1 MKLFKELPTVLPF
14 FTDIRNQNRFKENV
28 KKKCP
33 FQLLS
38 PKNAFLPFII
48 QIPKGSAKPTSFKL
62 ISLNGSETDL
72 SNNIGILKAID
83 FEDFAYCYYKG
94 ESLVFKFETIEQE
107 LNLTGSFYIE
117 LNIDDVIY
125 FSEVFVMKEEIKNS
139 EFPNDFI
146 KIEFWDSKDIE
157 PIRYRDGFKQEI
169 YLDTFIHTSEPEIE
183 EETEPDGNNN
193 LNPTF
198 SKLVIKQKMEIL
210 VPDFLKIALMT
221 LPMHEEIKV
230 FDQNKR
236 EGKIDRTKV
245 TPTTVANGAFAT
257 LEIVFETDVL
267 TKTLCDENK
276 IPTNEN
282 LWV

>member
-1 MKLFKELPTVLPF
+1 MKLIKELATVLPF
-14 FTDIRNQNRFKENV
+14 YTDIRNQNRFKENV

-48 QIPKGSAKPTSFKL
+48 QIPQGSPKPKTFKL
-62 ISLNGSETDL
+62 ISLNGNETDL
-72 SNNIGILKAID
+72 SNNIDILKAID

-94 ESLVFKFETIEQE
+94 ETLVFKHETIEQE

-169 YLDTFIHTSEPEIE
+169 YLDTFIHTSDPEIE
-183 EETEPDGNNN
+183 EETENDGNNN
-193 LNPTF
+193 PNTTF
-198 SKLVIKQKMEIL
+198 SKLLIKQKIEVL

-221 LPMHEEIKV
+221 LPMHDEVKV

-257 LEIVFETDVL
+257 LEIVFETDIL

-276 IPTNEN
+276 IPTNQN

>member
-1 MKLFKELPTVLPF
+1 MKLIKELPTVLPF
-14 FTDIRNQNRFKENV
+14 YTDIRNQNRFKENV
-28 KKKCP
+28 KNKCP

-48 QIPKGSAKPTSFKL
+48 QLPKGSPKPTFFKL
-62 ISLNGSETDL
+62 ISLSGNELDL
-72 SNNIGILKAID
+72 SNNIGNLKAID
-83 FEDFAYCYYKG
+83 FDDFTYCFYKG
-94 ESLVFKFETIEQE
+94 ETIIFKYETIEQE
-107 LNLTGSFYIE
+107 LNHKGGSYIE
-117 LNIDDVIY
+117 IIIGGIKY
-125 FSEVFVMKEEIKNS
+125 FSEVFVMKEEITNS

-146 KIEFWDSKDIE
+146 KIEYWDSKDIE

-198 SKLVIKQKMEIL
+198 SKLVIKQKIEVL
-210 VPDFLKIALMT
+210 VPDFVKIALMT

-257 LEIVFETDVL
+257 LEIVFETDIL
-267 TKTLCDENK
+267 TKTLCDDNK

-282 LWV
+282 LWI

>member
-1 MKLFKELPTVLPF
+1 MPF

-48 QIPKGSAKPTSFKL
+48 QLPKRSLKPTSFKL
-62 ISLNGSETDL
+62 ISLSGNELDL
-72 SNNIGILKAID
+72 SNNIGNLKAID
-83 FEDFAYCYYKG
+83 FDDFTYCYYLG
-94 ESLVFKFETIEQE
+94 ETMIFKYETIEEE
-107 LNLTGSFYIE
+107 LNLKGSYYIE
-117 LNIDDVIY
+117 LNVGEDLY
-125 FSEVFVMKEEIKNS
+125 FSEVFIMKEEITNS
-139 EFPNDFI
+139 EFSNDFI

-157 PIRYRDGFKQEI
+157 PIRYRNGFKQEI
-169 YLDTFIHTSEPEIE
+169 YLDTFIHTSDPEIE

-198 SKLVIKQKMEIL
+198 SKLVIKQKMEVL

-221 LPMHEEIKV
+221 LPMHGEIKV
-230 FDQNKR
+230 LDQNKR
-236 EGKIDRTKV
+236 EGKIDRIKV
-245 TPTTVANGAFAT
+245 TPTTIANGAFAT

>member
-1 MKLFKELPTVLPF
+1 MKLIKELPTVLPF

-94 ESLVFKFETIEQE
+94 ETLVFKHETIEQE
-107 LNLTGSFYIE
+107 LNLKGSFYIE
-117 LNIDDVIY
+117 LNIDNVFY
-125 FSEVFVMKEEIKNS
+125 FSEVFVMKEEITNS
-139 EFPNDFI
+139 EFSNDFI

-257 LEIVFETDVL
+257 LEIVFETDIL

>member
-1 MKLFKELPTVLPF
+1 M
-14 FTDIRNQNRFKENV
+14 
-28 KKKCP
+28 
-33 FQLLS
+33 
-38 PKNAFLPFII
+38 
-48 QIPKGSAKPTSFKL
+48 
-62 ISLNGSETDL
+62 NGSETDL

-94 ESLVFKFETIEQE
+94 ETLVFKHETIEQE
-107 LNLTGSFYIE
+107 LNLKGSFYIE
-117 LNIDDVIY
+117 LNIDNVFY
-125 FSEVFVMKEEIKNS
+125 FSEVFVMKEEITNS
-139 EFPNDFI
+139 EFSNDFI
-146 KIEFWDSKDIE
+146 KIEYWDSKDIE

-198 SKLVIKQKMEIL
+198 SKLVIKQKIEVL

-221 LPMHEEIKV
+221 LPMHDEIKV

-257 LEIVFETDVL
+257 LEIVFETDIL

>member
-1 MKLFKELPTVLPF
+1 MKLIKELATVLPF
-14 FTDIRNQNRFKENV
+14 YKDIRNQNRFKENV

-94 ESLVFKFETIEQE
+94 ETLVFKHETIEQE
-107 LNLTGSFYIE
+107 LNLKGSFYIE
-117 LNIDDVIY
+117 LNIDNVFY
-125 FSEVFVMKEEIKNS
+125 FSEVFVMKEEITNS
-139 EFPNDFI
+139 EFSNDFI

-257 LEIVFETDVL
+257 LEIVFETDIL

>member
-1 MKLFKELPTVLPF
+1 MKLIKELPTVLPF
-14 FTDIRNQNRFKENV
+14 YTDIRNQNRFKENV

-33 FQLLS
+33 FHLLS

-125 FSEVFVMKEEIKNS
+125 FSEVFVMKEEITNS

-146 KIEFWDSKDIE
+146 KIEYWDPKDIE

-221 LPMHEEIKV
+221 LPMHGEIKV
-230 FDQNKR
+230 LDQNKR
-236 EGKIDRTKV
+236 EGKIDRIKV
-245 TPTTVANGAFAT
+245 TPTAVANGAFAT

-276 IPTNEN
+276 IPTNQN

>member
-1 MKLFKELPTVLPF
+1 MKLIKELPTVLPF
-14 FTDIRNQNRFKENV
+14 YTDIRNQNRFKENV
-28 KKKCP
+28 KNKCK

-38 PKNAFLPFII
+38 PKNALLPFVI
-48 QIPKGSAKPTSFKL
+48 QIPKDSQQPTSFKL
-62 ISLNGSETDL
+62 ISLNGTETDL
-72 SNNIGILKAID
+72 SNNIPILKAID
-83 FEDFAYCYYKG
+83 FEDFAYCYYNG
-94 ESLVFKFETIEQE
+94 QPLIFKYETIEEE
-107 LNLTGSFYIE
+107 LNLKGSFYIE
-117 LNIDDVIY
+117 LNLDGDLY
-125 FSEVFVMKEEIKNS
+125 FSEVFVMKEEITNS
-139 EFPNDFI
+139 EFSNDLI
-146 KIEFWDSKDIE
+146 KVEFWDSKDIE

-198 SKLVIKQKMEIL
+198 SKLVIKQKMEVL
-210 VPDFLKIALMT
+210 VPDFVKIALMT
-221 LPMHEEIKV
+221 LPMHDEIII

>member
-1 MKLFKELPTVLPF
+1 MKLIKELPTVLPF
-14 FTDIRNQNRFKENV
+14 YTDIRNQNRFKENV

-38 PKNAFLPFII
+38 PKNAFLPFLI

-62 ISLNGSETDL
+62 ISLNGAETNL
-72 SNNIGILKAID
+72 MNNVNILKAID

-94 ESLVFKFETIEQE
+94 ETLTFKYETIEQE
-107 LNLTGSFYIE
+107 LNLKGGYYIE
-117 LNIDDVIY
+117 LTIGGIKY
-125 FSEVFVMKEEIKNS
+125 FSEVFVMEEEIKNS
-139 EFPNDFI
+139 EFGNKFI

-157 PIRYRDGFKQEI
+157 PIRYRQAFKQVV

-183 EETEPDGNNN
+183 EETENDGNNN
-193 LNPTF
+193 PNPTF
-198 SKLVIKQKMEIL
+198 SKLLIKQKIEII

-221 LPMHEEIKV
+221 LPMHEEIKI

-245 TPTTVANGAFAT
+245 TPTTVSGGAFAT
-257 LEIVFETDVL
+257 LEIVFETDIL

-276 IPTNEN
+276 ISTNEN
-282 LWV
+282 LWI